1 MPKPTA
7 ARMRTFLKKFPATTE
22 ETPFHPDNWV
32 YKVAGKMFATLSP
45 KLDPPTMN
53 LKCDPDEAPRL
64 REAHDAIVPGYHMN
78 KRHWNTVHL
87 DGSLDE
93 AFVRGL
99 VHDSFELVVDGLP
112 KKMQKPLRG
121 L

>member
-1 MPKPTA
+1 MAKPTV
-7 ARMRTFLKKFPATTE
+7 ARMRKFLTKFPATSE
-22 ETPFHPDNWV
+22 ETPFDPNHWV

-45 KLDPPTMN
+45 EQDPPTMN
-53 LKCDPDEAPRL
+53 LKCDPDDAVAL
-64 REAHDAIVPGYHMN
+64 REAHPAIGPGYHMN
-78 KRHWNTVHL
+78 KRHWNTVQL

-112 KKMQKPLRG
+112 KKIQRQLRG
-121 L
+121 G

>member
-1 MPKPTA
+1 MPKPSPSRLREFA
-7 ARMRTFLKKFPATTE
+7 MRFPATTE
-22 ETPFHPDNWV
+22 EKPFGPETLV

-45 KLDPPTMN
+45 KAERPYMN

-64 REAHDAIVPGYHMN
+64 REQHAAIEPGYHMN
-78 KRHWNTVHL
+78 KRHWNTVRL

-93 AFVRGL
+93 NFVQGL

-112 KKMQKPLRG
+112 KKTQRQIRG
-121 L
+121 E